1 MARILISEPHDE
13 VRRMLERML
22 TRLGHEPLAVTMPTP
37 EQLMSADVL
46 VVEPA
51 APVGA
56 VLALAARVANP
67 SLPLIC
73 VSVAAADPELE
84 QLGVAFA
91 VSLLKPFTARRLG
104 CAIDVALRE
113 RRRRP
118 LGGTCAA

>member
-1 MARILISEPHDE
+1 
-13 VRRMLERML
+13 MLERML
-22 TRLGHEPLAVTMPTP
+22 TRLGHEPLAATMPTP
-37 EQLMSADVL
+37 QQLMSADAL
-46 VVEPA
+46 VVEPS

-73 VSVAAADPELE
+73 VSVAAVDPELE
-84 QLGVAFA
+84 QLGVSFA
-91 VSLLKPFTARRLG
+91 ASLLKPFTARQLG
-104 CAIDVALRE
+104 CAIDVELGE